1 LDLIFKILLKHDLMF
16 LKTKFRTKLLVLV
29 LIMCRI
35 GTKKKVNR
43 DVFEKNYKNQGL
55 IINFILC

>member
-1 LDLIFKILLKHDLMF
+1 MF
-16 LKTKFRTKLLVLV
+16 LRTKLRTKLLVLV

>member
-1 LDLIFKILLKHDLMF
+1 MILF
-16 LKTKFRTKLLVLV
+16 LKTNLRTKLLVLV
-29 LIMCRI
+29 VIMCRI
-35 GTKKKVNR
+35 GTKNKVNR